1 MTERR
6 TIHLVDDD
14 EAVRQS
20 VAFLLSTY
28 DVDVVSYPSGATFLA
43 GRADATPGC
52 LMLDIRMPELDG
64 LEMQRR
70 LNEEA
75 FDWPVI
81 FLTGH
86 GEVRVAV
93 EAMQNG
99 AVDFIE
105 KPFYGAR
112 LIEAVDNAF
121 RQFDKTNRARR
132 ATQLL
137 GTLSE
142 RERQV
147 LDALVHGL
155 SNKAIARSLGISAR
169 TVEAHRAH
177 IMAKLHADSFADVL
191 RIALTADTGPAAI
204 LEHERPAQV
213 DPAIGF
219 GP

>member
-1 MTERR
+1 VTKQR
-6 TIHLVDDD
+6 TIHLIDDD

-20 VAFLLSTY
+20 VALLLSTY
-28 DVDVVSYPSGATFLA
+28 DIDVVSYPSGATFLA
-43 GRADATPGC
+43 TRMNAAPGC
-52 LMLDIRMPELDG
+52 LMLDIRMPEMDG

-70 LNEEA
+70 LVDES

-86 GEVRVAV
+86 GDVRIAV

-99 AVDFIE
+99 AVDFVE

-112 LIEAVDNAF
+112 LIEAVESAF
-121 RQFDKTNRARR
+121 RKFDRTNDARR

-137 GTLSE
+137 DSLSE

-147 LDALVHGL
+147 LVALVDG
-155 SNKAIARSLGISAR
+155 SANKAIARSLGISAR

-177 IMAKLHADSFADVL
+177 IMAKLHAESFADVL
-191 RIALTADTGPAAI
+191 RIALTAGQPHTSSGSTS
-204 LEHERPAQV
+204 RM
-213 DPAIGF
+213 
-219 GP
+219 

>member
-28 DVDVVSYPSGATFLA
+28 DVDVVTYPSGETFLA
-43 GRADATPGC
+43 SRADATPGC
-52 LMLDIRMPELDG
+52 LMLDIRMPALDG

-70 LNEEA
+70 LADEA

-86 GEVRVAV
+86 GDVRIAV

-99 AVDFIE
+99 AVDFVE
-105 KPFYGAR
+105 KPFYGTR
-112 LIEAVDNAF
+112 LIEAVECAF
-121 RQFDKTNRARR
+121 RQFDRTNAARR

-137 GTLSE
+137 STLSE

-147 LDALVHGL
+147 LVALADGL
-155 SNKAIARSLGISAR
+155 SNKAVARSLGISAR

-177 IMAKLHADSFADVL
+177 IMHKLHADSFADVL
-191 RIALTADTGPAAI
+191 RIALTAAKGPVSILDHSRTMEPGLAAP
-204 LEHERPAQV
+204 R
-213 DPAIGF
+213 
-219 GP
+219 

>member
-1 MTERR
+1 MTGRR

-28 DVDVVSYPSGATFLA
+28 DVDVVTYPSGEIFLA

-52 LMLDIRMPELDG
+52 LMLDIRMPDLDG
-64 LEMQRR
+64 LEIQRR
-70 LNEEA
+70 LADES

-86 GEVRVAV
+86 GDVRIAV

-99 AVDFIE
+99 AVDFVE

-112 LIEAVDNAF
+112 LFEAVDCAF
-121 RQFDKTNRARR
+121 RHFDRTNAARR

-137 GTLSE
+137 STLSE

-147 LDALVHGL
+147 LVALVDGL

-177 IMAKLHADSFADVL
+177 IMGKLHAESFADVL
-191 RIALTADTGPAAI
+191 RIALTADKGLVSIIDHSRQLSPC
-204 LEHERPAQV
+204 R
-213 DPAIGF
+213 
-219 GP
+219 

>member
-1 MTERR
+1 MTDRR

-28 DVDVVSYPSGATFLA
+28 DVDVVTYPSGAAFLA
-43 GRADATPGC
+43 GRTAATPGC
-52 LMLDIRMPELDG
+52 LMLDIRMPDLDG
-64 LEMQRR
+64 LAMQRR
-70 LNEEA
+70 LADEA

-86 GEVRVAV
+86 GDVRIAV

-99 AVDFIE
+99 AVDFVE

-112 LIEAVDNAF
+112 LIEAVDSAF
-121 RQFDKTNRARR
+121 RQVDKINRSRR

-137 GTLSE
+137 STLSE

-147 LDALVHGL
+147 LAALVDGS

-191 RIALTADTGPAAI
+191 RIALTADRVGVAGAD
-204 LEHERPAQV
+204 EERTA
-213 DPAIGF
+213 
-219 GP
+219 